1 MITLSAI
8 KEKNKTR
15 NLVMGIFRFFGEL
28 LLIYL
33 AYKIIFEL
41 IIPAVTITKRAK
53 QMMDDVN
60 QQQQNT
66 TATNSSKKTN
76 HDDEYIDY
84 EEVK

>member
-1 MITLSAI
+1 
-8 KEKNKTR
+8 
-15 NLVMGIFRFFGEL
+15 MGIFRFFGEL

-60 QQQQNT
+60 QQKQKYSQQQNT
-66 TATNSSKKTN
+66 TKSNSSNSSKKAN

>member
-1 MITLSAI
+1 
-8 KEKNKTR
+8 
-15 NLVMGIFRFFGEL
+15 MGIFRFFGEL

-41 IIPAVTITKRAK
+41 IIPAATITKRAK

-60 QQQQNT
+60 QQQQKYSQQQNT
-66 TATNSSKKTN
+66 TTSNSSKKTN
-76 HDDEYIDY
+76 HEDEYIDY